1 MAAPTVAPHRIVL
14 VADPR
19 RPAVAPAA
27 APVVRRYALA
37 RLKLADRRART
48 EPRFAHL
55 RASYD

>member
-1 MAAPTVAPHRIVL
+1 MPAASAAPHRLVL
-14 VADPR
+14 VRDPR
-19 RPAVAPAA
+19 ARPAP
-27 APVVRRYALA
+27 PVVRRYALA